1 MLRGTQSLLAFT
13 VLGSTFLVLTTSAG
27 AGSTS
32 LVFQEVQGVNVL
44 DTVTVTPGSSLDI
57 SKTPGTIVVDTQGLN
72 GQLKR
77 FAFLDPPSATFSS
90 SGLTTEVDVNAV
102 P

>member
-32 LVFQEVQGVNVL
+32 LVVSR
-44 DTVTVTPGSSLDI
+44 TP
-57 SKTPGTIVVDTQGLN
+57 
-72 GQLKR
+72 R
-77 FAFLDPPSATFSS
+77 CECA
-90 SGLTTEVDVNAV
+90 
-102 P
+102 